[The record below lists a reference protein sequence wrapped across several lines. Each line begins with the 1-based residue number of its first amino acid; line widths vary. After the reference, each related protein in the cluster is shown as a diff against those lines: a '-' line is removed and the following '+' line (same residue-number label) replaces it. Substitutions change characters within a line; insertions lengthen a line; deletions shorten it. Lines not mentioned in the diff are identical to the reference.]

1 MREFGFVHE
10 VYPDDA
16 FEERAESFAREI
28 AGDPPL
34 ARKYTKRAMHDAEP
48 FDEGLEAEAHAFG
61 HLRGSE
67 DLAEGVEAFL
77 TGREPEFEGK

>member
-1 MREFGFVHE
+1 MREFGFVHG

-16 FEERAESFAREI
+16 VEGRAESFAREI

-67 DLAEGVEAFL
+67 DLAGGIEAFL
-77 TGREPEFEGK
+77 TECEPEFEGR